1 MENPFPVE
9 RLNSLTFGS
18 VDGFRDDELENTFI
32 KTRFINRFLQDKHSI
47 IVGPM
52 GSGKSAL
59 FQLLKS
65 KSHKMGSFQ
74 HKTIVSIDEII
85 PFQNIKE
92 FASSLVSID
101 EKQVYQFIWKFH
113 ITQKISEKISNEK
126 NFPISSN
133 ENEINDFLQL
143 IKSKEYN
150 ESIIGKLSGIL
161 NDSMF
166 RLKTKIANT
175 PIDIEMVVNNKLES
189 QKDIHLDKVL
199 ELCLRSIKERN
210 MDTLLVI
217 IDKID
222 AFVAGEEYHTQ
233 RKYIEALLEVD
244 DDMLISYP
252 NIGHKIFL
260 RRDLY
265 SRLNFERLGL
275 DKVQDNTLHIKWTQT
290 ELIYFLGSRIKNA
303 LEKENIL
310 NDKDIKKGTLFEKV
324 QVEGYVYKFIKYNHY
339 IPAYIKNFLFN
350 MEHSSKERKDVSL
363 KEKYMKFV
371 ITKVFPNSLIHK
383 NSNCNEEEID
393 IFSFFAT
400 HFFNAQNEVSPR
412 NLLIFLKKVNNF
424 AVTYYDENRD
434 KQANIVYVNNRP
446 EWVLYKYDFIYKA
459 YTQSIKEFTRT
470 IATTE
475 YKWSK
480 YFSIFLK
487 KRGRKKVFTYSWIK
501 EQTDLNDKDTAIF
514 CVYLEYIGFLYVSEE
529 HDDIK
534 KRKYQ
539 LPIMYMPQC
548 KE

>member
-1 MENPFPVE
+1 MENTFPIE
-9 RLNSLTFGS
+9 KLNSLAFGS
-18 VDGFRDDELENTFI
+18 VDGFRDNELENTFI
-32 KTRFINRFLQDKHSI
+32 KTRFVNRFLQDKHSI
-47 IVGPM
+47 IIGPM

-59 FQLLKS
+59 FQLLKN
-65 KSHKMGSFQ
+65 KSEKMGIFQ
-74 HKTIVSIDEII
+74 NKTIVSIDEII
-85 PFQNIKE
+85 PFSNIKK
-92 FASSLVSID
+92 FATSLSSID
-101 EKQVYQFIWKFH
+101 EKQIYQFIWKFH

-126 NFPISSN
+126 NFPKSTV
-133 ENEINDFLQL
+133 EHEINNFLQL

-150 ESIIGKLSGIL
+150 ESIIGKLSGL
-161 NDSMF
+161 LHHSSF

-175 PIDIEMVVNNKLES
+175 PIDIEASINKNIKTKET
-189 QKDIHLDKVL
+189 IHLDKIL
-199 ELCLRSIKERN
+199 ELCLKSTKERK
-210 MDTLLVI
+210 MDNILVI

-244 DDMLISYP
+244 DDMIISYP

-265 SRLNFERLGL
+265 ARLNFERLGL

-303 LEKENIL
+303 LGKENIL
-310 NDKDIKKGTLFEKV
+310 NDKDIRKGTLFEKIKE
-324 QVEGYVYKFIKYNHY
+324 EGRLHKFIKYHPY
-339 IPAYIKNFLFN
+339 IPLYIKKLFFN
-350 MEHSSKERKDVSL
+350 INSSNKERKDVSL
-363 KEKYMKFV
+363 KEKYMKLV

-383 NSNCNEEEID
+383 NDKCKEERID

-412 NLLIFLKKVNNF
+412 NLLIFLKKVNDY
-424 AVTYYDENRD
+424 AITYYDENRD
-434 KQANIVYVNNRP
+434 KQANLVYINNKP
-446 EWVLYKYDFIYKA
+446 EWNLYKYDFIYKA

-475 YKWSK
+475 HKWSK

-487 KRGRKKVFTYSWIK
+487 KRGRRKVFTFSWIK
-501 EQTDLNDKDTAIF
+501 EQTDLNDKDAAIF

-548 KE
+548 K

>member
-1 MENPFPVE
+1 MENPFPIE
-9 RLNSLTFGS
+9 KLNSLTFGS
-18 VDGFRDDELENTFI
+18 VDGFKDDELENTFI

-47 IVGPM
+47 IIGPM

-59 FQLLKS
+59 FQLLKKKS
-65 KSHKMGSFQ
+65 KKMGIFQ
-74 HKTIVSIDEII
+74 NKTIVSIDEII
-85 PFQNIKE
+85 PFHNIKE
-92 FASSLVSID
+92 FTSSLVSID

-113 ITQKISEKISNEK
+113 ITQKISEKISNEH
-126 NFPISSN
+126 NFPTSSS
-133 ENEINDFLQL
+133 EDEINDFLQL

-150 ESIIGKLSGIL
+150 ESIIGKLSGLL
-161 NDSMF
+161 NGSIIK
-166 RLKTKIANT
+166 LKTKIANT
-175 PIDIEMVVNNKLES
+175 PIDLEASVNKNLNS
-189 QKDIHLDKVL
+189 TTDIHLDRIL
-199 ELCLRSIKERN
+199 DLCIISIKERK
-210 MDTLLVI
+210 MDNILVI

-244 DDMLISYP
+244 DDMSISYP

-265 SRLNFERLGL
+265 ARLNFERLGL

-303 LEKENIL
+303 LGKEKIL
-310 NDKDIKKGTLFEKV
+310 EEKDIRKGTLFEKIKI
-324 QVEGYVYKFIKYNHY
+324 EGKIHKFIKYNPY
-339 IPAYIKNFLFN
+339 IPMLIKELFFN
-350 MEHSSKERKDVSL
+350 MKHSSKERKDVSL

-383 NSNCNEEEID
+383 NNNCKEEEID

-446 EWVLYKYDFIYKA
+446 EWILYKYDFIYTA
-459 YTQSIKEFTRT
+459 YRQSVKEFTRT

-475 YKWSK
+475 HKWSK

-487 KRGRKKVFTYSWIK
+487 KRGKKKVFTFSWIK
-501 EQTDLNDKDTAIF
+501 EHTDLNDKDTAIF

-548 KE
+548 K